1 MLMYK
6 NEDET
11 RTMRKLLEGFTYD
24 QFKSHLDK
32 WLVSGQQQYYV
43 YGNYKED
50 QAIELVEK
58 VKNMINLKPI
68 ELSSLAEV
76 QTVELKAG
84 ECVTIQDELDDK
96 SNDNSATLSYYQV
109 GQFPQDYKKSVCLQ
123 VLCQYLREP
132 FFDDLRTKQQLGY
145 VVFSG
150 YTKQQDTEGVIFM
163 VQSAI

>member
-109 GQFPQDYKKSVCLQ
+109 GQFPQDYKKSVCL
-123 VLCQYLREP
+123 
-132 FFDDLRTKQQLGY
+132 
-145 VVFSG
+145 
-150 YTKQQDTEGVIFM
+150 
-163 VQSAI
+163 